1 MEKMKKQVPDLKS
14 LEGFTVL
21 YDLHGPK
28 ILSFFIHNLRGNKEI
43 SEDLLQEIFSKLWLK
58 RKDIEING
66 PIENY
71 LLRAAK
77 NKLIDYWRK
86 HEKEKVLFFDTKF
99 EKQSN
104 LSPED
109 DLIYSNTK
117 ESIFNLVKKLPR
129 ISRNIFFLSRH
140 KSLSNREIADKLNL
154 SERAV
159 EYQISKALKLL
170 RKNVVELF

>member
-1 MEKMKKQVPDLKS
+1 MKKQVLDLKS
-14 LEGFTVL
+14 LEGFTAL

-28 ILSFFIHNLRGNKEI
+28 ILSFFIYNLRGNKEI
-43 SEDLLQEIFSKLWLK
+43 AEDLLQEIFSKLWLK
-58 RKDIEING
+58 RKAIEVNG

-109 DLIYSNTK
+109 DLIYTNTK
-117 ESIFNLVKKLPR
+117 DSIFNLVKKLPR

-140 KSLSNREIADKLNL
+140 KSLSNKEIANKLNL

-170 RKNVVELF
+170 RKNVVVLF